1 MLIPGNGLAGA
12 PAKADMWR
20 LVTQNDANFKEVAF
34 HLAAECIKNHLR
46 IFHTF
51 EGLPHVVAL
60 NNFEFFKH
68 LPLTSDLGPGEL
80 AMAFYSVFRITTA
93 QADAAS
99 ANVLCVINLLHTFA
113 TPGVQTHVQLRELA
127 CYFRG

>member
-20 LVTQNDANFKEVAF
+20 LVTQNDASYKEVACD
-34 HLAAECIKNHLR
+34 LAAKCIKNHLR

-60 NNFEFFKH
+60 NNFEIFKH
-68 LPLTSDLGPGEL
+68 LPLTSDLGPSEL
-80 AMAFYSVFRITTA
+80 AMAFYSVFSITTA

-99 ANVLCVINLLHTFA
+99 ANVLCVINLLHTVA
-113 TPGVQTHVQLRELA
+113 MPCIQTSVQIRELA
-127 CYFRG
+127 